1 MLIPDGPDRPP
12 IRIIHNLNS
21 TEDLLFRANE
31 HLASGNSKDALSLY
45 TQVLYSKCPG
55 HPFAF
60 LLRAITYTR
69 LGYPELAVTDGY
81 RAALSG
87 REMRDSPPKAAYNRM
102 CACCTYLRAEKHHR
116 DINAEWTYQ
125 IPEDQHKPLA
135 WLTFHILVPPKPH
148 LWDFKL
154 RAQVAYLIEYRA
166 MYIMARALQKCG
178 GGALCDALG
187 LISDSDQFAEFP
199 ANYKMC
205 MRQLGEDIMKD
216 IESEFQRGET
226 RPAYSVP
233 LDKVTMK
240 DQMQS
245 RSTLIRRVV
254 YPWNDKEIDFS
265 DPRAFPLKIEG
276 SISNCAIVCQDNAR
290 GMAPCLELQATQ
302 DILLEK
308 KTMVVERPAF
318 VVSSDQIYPLSEK
331 PADPPIAGVHIC
343 SPQSLYNHPIAQA
356 LLSRILCGFLESAI
370 NKNLHPLEN
379 EVIRSLN
386 GAAQDYPSSDH
397 SSTSQQRRFQ
407 PWSYLNNVVCPISGV
422 ISYLESKGLN
432 QFQRLEHLDGWVIN
446 TLLAKILNNTRVRT
460 GYRCENPAAE
470 KPPSVPNAGMTMDRP
485 PSLSSVDGDGSHH
498 TWVASI
504 SPIFNMVRL
513 ADEAKG
519 EIPNVQFSEENL
531 IVCDIVPENLDPP
544 IVRRGEL
551 LLRAPDPFPMSGQ
564 GCAFPESFFSDPTN
578 NDDDK
583 TDRSFVVKDSLGP
596 MTLEEKRYEDWKQLH
611 KLAIG

>member
-31 HLASGNSKDALSLY
+31 NLASGNSKDALSLY

-81 RAALSG
+81 RAALSS
-87 REMRDSPPKAAYNRM
+87 REMRDSTPKAAYNRM

-116 DINAEWTYQ
+116 NINAEWTSQ

-135 WLTFHILVPPKPH
+135 WLTFHILVPSKPH

-154 RAQVAYLIEYRA
+154 RAQLACLIEYRA
-166 MYIMARALQKCG
+166 MYIMACALQKCG
-178 GGALCDALG
+178 GGALRDALG
-187 LISDSDQFAEFP
+187 LISDSDQFPDFP
-199 ANYKMC
+199 ANYKIC
-205 MRQLGEDIMKD
+205 MHQLGEDIMKD

-226 RPAYSVP
+226 RPADSMP

-245 RSTLIRRVV
+245 RSTLIKKLV

-265 DPRAFPLKIEG
+265 DPRAFPLNIEG
-276 SISNCAIVCQDNAR
+276 SISNCAIVCQENAR

-308 KTMVVERPAF
+308 KAMVVERPAF
-318 VVSSDQIYPLSEK
+318 IVSSDQISPLSEK

-343 SPQSLYNHPIAQA
+343 SPRSLYNHPIAQA
-356 LLSRILCGFLESAI
+356 LLNHILCGFLESAI
-370 NKNLHPLEN
+370 NRNQHPLEN

-386 GAAQDYPSSDH
+386 GAAQDYSSSDH
-397 SSTSQQRRFQ
+397 KSTSQQQRFQ
-407 PWSYLNNVVCPISGV
+407 PWSFLNNVVCPISGV
-422 ISYLESKGLN
+422 NSCLESKGLN

-446 TLLAKILNNTRVRT
+446 TLLAKILNNARIRT
-460 GYRCENPAAE
+460 GYRYGNPAAE
-470 KPPSVPNAGMTMDRP
+470 MNMDQP
-485 PSLSSVDGDGSHH
+485 PSLSSVDGGGSHH

-513 ADEAKG
+513 AEEAKG
-519 EIPNVQFSEENL
+519 EVPNVRVSEENL
-531 IVCDIVPENLDPP
+531 IVCDIVPEDLNPP
-544 IVRRGEL
+544 IVRKGEL

-564 GCAFPESFFSDPTN
+564 GCAFPESYFPDPTN

-583 TDRSFVVKDSLGP
+583 TNRSSVVKDSLGP
-596 MTLEEKRYEDWKQLH
+596 MTLEEKRWEDWEQLH
-611 KLAIG
+611 KVAIG

>member
-1 MLIPDGPDRPP
+1 MLIAVGPDRPP

-31 HLASGNSKDALSLY
+31 HLASGNSNDALPLY

-87 REMRDSPPKAAYNRM
+87 REMRDLTPEAAYDRM

-116 DINAEWTYQ
+116 DIQAEWTYKT
-125 IPEDQHKPLA
+125 PEDECKPLA
-135 WLTFHILVPPKPH
+135 WLTFNILVPIKPE
-148 LWDFKL
+148 LCDFKL
-154 RAQVAYLIEYRA
+154 RGQVSYLIEYRA
-166 MYIMARALQKCG
+166 MYLMARAMQKCG
-178 GGALCDALG
+178 GGALWDALG
-187 LISDSDQFAEFP
+187 LISDSDQFPDFP
-199 ANYKMC
+199 ENYKMC
-205 MRQLGEDIMKD
+205 MRQLGEDIMND

-226 RPAYSVP
+226 GPADSVP

-245 RSTLIRRVV
+245 RTTLIRRVV

-265 DPRAFPLKIEG
+265 DPRAFPLNVKG
-276 SISNCAIVCQDNAR
+276 SISNCAIICQDNAR
-290 GMAPCLELQATQ
+290 GMAPSLELQATQ
-302 DILLEK
+302 DISLEK

-343 SPQSLYNHPIAQA
+343 SPRSLYNHPIAQA
-356 LLSRILCGFLESAI
+356 LLNRILYGFLESAI
-370 NKNLHPLEN
+370 NCNLHPLED

-386 GAAQDYPSSDH
+386 GAAQDYPSSDQR
-397 SSTSQQRRFQ
+397 STSQQQRFQ
-407 PWSYLNNVVCPISGV
+407 PWSYLNNVVNPISGI
-422 ISYLESKGLN
+422 ISCLESRGLD

-446 TLLAKILNNTRVRT
+446 TLLAKILNNTRIRT
-460 GYRCENPAAE
+460 GYRYRNLAAE
-470 KPPSVPNAGMTMDRP
+470 KPPSVLNAKMTMDRP

-498 TWVASI
+498 TWIASI
-504 SPIFNMVRL
+504 SPIFNMIRI
-513 ADEAKG
+513 ADKAKG
-519 EIPNVQFSEENL
+519 EIPNIQVSEENL
-531 IVCDIVPENLDPP
+531 IVCDIMPYDLDPP
-544 IVRRGEL
+544 IVRRGQL

-564 GCAFPESFFSDPTN
+564 GCVFPESFFRGSN
-578 NDDDK
+578 
-583 TDRSFVVKDSLGP
+583 
-596 MTLEEKRYEDWKQLH
+596 KQ
-611 KLAIG
+611 

>member
-31 HLASGNSKDALSLY
+31 HLASGNSNDALSLY

-69 LGYPELAVTDGY
+69 LGYPELAVADGY

-87 REMRDSPPKAAYNRM
+87 REMRDSTPLTAYNRM
-102 CACCTYLRAEKHHR
+102 SACCTYLRAEKHHR
-116 DINAEWTYQ
+116 DINAEWTYKSL
-125 IPEDQHKPLA
+125 EDQDKPLA
-135 WLTFHILVPPKPH
+135 WLTFNILVPSMVH
-148 LWDFKL
+148 LWDFNL
-154 RAQVAYLIEYRA
+154 RVQVAYLIEYRA
-166 MYIMARALQKCG
+166 MYLMARAMRKCG

-187 LISDSDQFAEFP
+187 LISDSDPDSDQFVGFP

-226 RPAYSVP
+226 GPADSVP

-245 RSTLIRRVV
+245 RTTLIRRLV

-265 DPRAFPLKIEG
+265 DPRAFPLNIEG
-276 SISNCAIVCQDNAR
+276 SISNCAIICQDNAR
-290 GMAPCLELQATQ
+290 VMGPCLELQVTQ
-302 DILLEK
+302 DISLEK
-308 KTMVVERPAF
+308 KTVLAERPAF
-318 VVSSDQIYPLSEK
+318 VASSDQIYPLSEK

-343 SPQSLYNHPIAQA
+343 SPRSLYNHPIAQA

-370 NKNLHPLEN
+370 NRNLHPLEN
-379 EVIRSLN
+379 EMIRSLN

-397 SSTSQQRRFQ
+397 RSISQPHRFQ

-422 ISYLESKGLN
+422 ISCLESRGLN

-460 GYRCENPAAE
+460 GYRSGNLAAQ
-470 KPPSVPNAGMTMDRP
+470 KPLSVPNAEMSMDRP

-504 SPIFNMVRL
+504 SPIFNMIRL

-519 EIPNVQFSEENL
+519 EIPNVRVSEENL
-531 IVCDIVPENLDPP
+531 IVCDIVPDDLDPP

-578 NDDDK
+578 NDARR
-583 TDRSFVVKDSLGP
+583 TGILCPNILQAS
-596 MTLEEKRYEDWKQLH
+596 
-611 KLAIG
+611 

>member
-31 HLASGNSKDALSLY
+31 HLASGNSNDALSLY

-69 LGYPELAVTDGY
+69 LGYPELAVADGY

-87 REMRDSPPKAAYNRM
+87 REMRDSTPLTAYNRM
-102 CACCTYLRAEKHHR
+102 SACCTYLRAEKHHR
-116 DINAEWTYQ
+116 DINAEWTYKSL
-125 IPEDQHKPLA
+125 EDQDKPLA
-135 WLTFHILVPPKPH
+135 WLTFNILVPSMVH
-148 LWDFKL
+148 LWDFNL
-154 RAQVAYLIEYRA
+154 RVQVAYLIEYRA
-166 MYIMARALQKCG
+166 MYLMARAMRKCG
-178 GGALCDALG
+178 GGALSDALG
-187 LISDSDQFAEFP
+187 LISDSDPDSDQFVGFP

-226 RPAYSVP
+226 GPADSVP
-233 LDKVTMK
+233 LEKVMMK

-245 RSTLIRRVV
+245 RTTLIRRLV

-265 DPRAFPLKIEG
+265 DPRAFPLNIEG
-276 SISNCAIVCQDNAR
+276 SISNYATICQDNAR
-290 GMAPCLELQATQ
+290 VMGPCLELQATR
-302 DILLEK
+302 DISLEK
-308 KTMVVERPAF
+308 KTVLVERPAF
-318 VVSSDQIYPLSEK
+318 IVTSDQIYPLSEN
-331 PADPPIAGVHIC
+331 PADPPIAGIHIC
-343 SPQSLYNHPIAQA
+343 SPRSLYNHPIAQA

-370 NKNLHPLEN
+370 NRNLHPLEN
-379 EVIRSLN
+379 EMIRSLN

-397 SSTSQQRRFQ
+397 RSISQPQRFQ

-422 ISYLESKGLN
+422 ISCLESRGLN

-460 GYRCENPAAE
+460 GYRSGNLAAQ
-470 KPPSVPNAGMTMDRP
+470 KPLSAPNAEMTMDRP
-485 PSLSSVDGDGSHH
+485 SSLSSEDGDGSHH

-504 SPIFNMVRL
+504 SPIFNMIRL
-513 ADEAKG
+513 ADEARG
-519 EIPNVQFSEENL
+519 EIPNVRVSEENL
-531 IVCDIVPENLDPP
+531 IVCDIVPDDLDPP

-578 NDDDK
+578 NDARR
-583 TDRSFVVKDSLGP
+583 TGILCPNIRQAP
-596 MTLEEKRYEDWKQLH
+596 
-611 KLAIG
+611 

>member
-1 MLIPDGPDRPP
+1 MLISDGPDRPP

-31 HLASGNSKDALSLY
+31 HLASGNSNDALSLY
-45 TQVLYSKCPG
+45 TEVLYSKCPG

-87 REMRDSPPKAAYNRM
+87 REMRDSNPKAAYNRISD
-102 CACCTYLRAEKHHR
+102 CCTYLRAEKHHR
-116 DINAEWTYQ
+116 DIRAEWTYQ
-125 IPEDQHKPLA
+125 SREDQHKPLA
-135 WLTFHILVPPKPH
+135 WLTFHILVPSKPH

-154 RAQVAYLIEYRA
+154 RVQVAYLIEYRA
-166 MYIMARALQKCG
+166 MYLMARAMQKCG

-187 LISDSDQFAEFP
+187 LISDSDQLADFP

-226 RPAYSVP
+226 GPADSVP

-245 RSTLIRRVV
+245 RTTLIRRLV

-265 DPRAFPLKIEG
+265 DPRAFPLNIEG
-276 SISNCAIVCQDNAR
+276 PISNCAIICRDNAR
-290 GMAPCLELQATQ
+290 GMAPCLELQVTQ
-302 DILLEK
+302 DISREK
-308 KTMVVERPAF
+308 KTMLVERPAF
-318 VVSSDQIYPLSEK
+318 VVSSDQIDPLSEK
-331 PADPPIAGVHIC
+331 PADHPIAGVHIC
-343 SPQSLYNHPIAQA
+343 SPRSLYNHPIAQA
-356 LLSRILCGFLESAI
+356 LLSRILCGFLESAV
-370 NKNLHPLEN
+370 NRNLHPLEN

-386 GAAQDYPSSDH
+386 GAAQDYPSNDH
-397 SSTSQQRRFQ
+397 RSIGQQQRFQ

-422 ISYLESKGLN
+422 IACLESRGLN
-432 QFQRLEHLDGWVIN
+432 QSQRLEHFDGWVIN
-446 TLLAKILNNTRVRT
+446 TLLAKILNNTRIRT
-460 GYRCENPAAE
+460 GYRHGNPAAG
-470 KPPSVPNAGMTMDRP
+470 KPSSVLNAEMTMDRP
-485 PSLSSVDGDGSHH
+485 PSLSSVVGDGSHH

-504 SPIFNMVRL
+504 SPIFNMIGL

-519 EIPNVQFSEENL
+519 EIPNVRVSEENL
-531 IVCDIVPENLDPP
+531 IVCDIVPGDLDPP

-551 LLRAPDPFPMSGQ
+551 LLRASDPFPMSGQ

-583 TDRSFVVKDSLGP
+583 ANRNSVVKDSSGP
-596 MTLEEKRYEDWKQLH
+596 MTLEENRYEDWK
-611 KLAIG
+611 KLQN

>member
-1 MLIPDGPDRPP
+1 MLISDGPDRPP

-31 HLASGNSKDALSLY
+31 HLASGSLNDALSLY

-87 REMRDSPPKAAYNRM
+87 REMRDSTPKEAYNRM

-116 DINAEWTYQ
+116 DIPAEWTYHSL
-125 IPEDQHKPLA
+125 EDQHKPLA
-135 WLTFHILVPPKPH
+135 WLTFHILVPSKPH

-154 RAQVAYLIEYRA
+154 RVQVAYLIEYRA
-166 MYIMARALQKCG
+166 MYLMACAMQKCG
-178 GGALCDALG
+178 GGALYDALG
-187 LISDSDQFAEFP
+187 LISDSDQLADFP

-226 RPAYSVP
+226 GPADSVP
-233 LDKVTMK
+233 LDKVSMK

-245 RSTLIRRVV
+245 RTTLIRRLV

-265 DPRAFPLKIEG
+265 DPRAFPLNIEG
-276 SISNCAIVCQDNAR
+276 SISNCAIICQDNAR
-290 GMAPCLELQATQ
+290 GMGPCLELQASQ
-302 DILLEK
+302 DISLEK
-308 KTMVVERPAF
+308 KTVLVERPAF

-343 SPQSLYNHPIAQA
+343 SPRSLYNHPIAQA

-370 NKNLHPLEN
+370 NRNLHPLEN
-379 EVIRSLN
+379 EMIRSLN

-397 SSTSQQRRFQ
+397 RSISQPQRFQ

-422 ISYLESKGLN
+422 ISCLESRGLH

-460 GYRCENPAAE
+460 GYRYGNLAAQ
-470 KPPSVPNAGMTMDRP
+470 KPPSVPNAEMTMDRP

-504 SPIFNMVRL
+504 SPIFNMIRL

-519 EIPNVQFSEENL
+519 EIPNVRVSEQNL
-531 IVCDIVPENLDPP
+531 IVCDIVPDDLDPP

-583 TDRSFVVKDSLGP
+583 TNKNFVVKDSSDP
-596 MTLEEKRYEDWKQLH
+596 MTL
-611 KLAIG
+611 

>member
-87 REMRDSPPKAAYNRM
+87 REMRDSTPKASYNRM

-125 IPEDQHKPLA
+125 NQEDQHKPLA
-135 WLTFHILVPPKPH
+135 WLTFHILVPSKPH

-166 MYIMARALQKCG
+166 MYLMARAMQKCG

-187 LISDSDQFAEFP
+187 LISDSDQLADFP
-199 ANYKMC
+199 ANYKTC

-226 RPAYSVP
+226 RPADSVP

-245 RSTLIRRVV
+245 RTTLIRRVV

-265 DPRAFPLKIEG
+265 DPRAFPLNIEG
-276 SISNCAIVCQDNAR
+276 SISNCAIICQDNAR

-302 DILLEK
+302 DISLEK

-343 SPQSLYNHPIAQA
+343 SPRSLYNHPIAQA
-356 LLSRILCGFLESAI
+356 LLNRILCGFLESAI
-370 NKNLHPLEN
+370 NRNLHPLEN

-386 GAAQDYPSSDH
+386 SAAQGYPSSDH
-397 SSTSQQRRFQ
+397 RSTSQQQRFQ

-422 ISYLESKGLN
+422 VSCLESKGLY
-432 QFQRLEHLDGWVIN
+432 QFQRLEHFDGWVIN

-460 GYRCENPAAE
+460 GYRYGNPAAE
-470 KPPSVPNAGMTMDRP
+470 KPLSVPNAEMSMDRP
-485 PSLSSVDGDGSHH
+485 PSRSSVDGDGSHH

-504 SPIFNMVRL
+504 SPIFNMIRL

-519 EIPNVQFSEENL
+519 EIPNVRVSEENL
-531 IVCDIVPENLDPP
+531 IVCDIVPDDLDPP

-564 GCAFPESFFSDPTN
+564 GCAFPESLFSDPAEN
-578 NDDDK
+578 NDDR
-583 TDRSFVVKDSLGP
+583 TNRNFVVKDSSRP
-596 MTLEEKRYEDWKQLH
+596 MTLEEKRYED
-611 KLAIG
+611 